1 VSLLQAKIGEVA
13 AVLLVAGA
21 LGITVS
27 PALAAPGP
35 DAAPQ
40 ISHVGSGPAPDPAPR
55 TDSTPARSAPS
66 RPSDSSVADA
76 GPVASGSSRDVNSTS
91 SAADNSRSSS
101 GDNSKSSS
109 GDNSSGSSGDNSASS
124 SQVNPSSTNPS
135 STNPS
140 STNASST
147 NTGSSTS
154 SAIVHPTSSSIE
166 AASTD
171 HSPPTNSTVAP
182 ASDQPI
188 VTAPVVTHRPART
201 RTTTRHE
208 KPHARYIM
216 PGILHRRVKLG
227 SVPAEFASLQVTRQ
241 PAGADGVLLLVA
253 ALAMATVAVSGFSL
267 HQRLRRLGQS
277 GPSGGTVT

>member
-40 ISHVGSGPAPDPAPR
+40 SSHVGTGPAPDPAPG
-55 TDSTPARSAPS
+55 TDSTPTSSAPS

-76 GPVASGSSRDVNSTS
+76 GPVASSSSRDLNSTS
-91 SAADNSRSSS
+91 SPGDNSTSSPGDNSTSSS
-101 GDNSKSSS
+101 GDK
-109 GDNSSGSSGDNSASS
+109 SSGSSGDNPASS
-124 SQVNPSSTNPS
+124 SQVNPS

-171 HSPPTNSTVAP
+171 HSPPTSSTVAP

-188 VTAPVVTHRPART
+188 VTAPVVTHRAART